1 MKKFILVVLSLMIV
15 IPLVACNNNRKMDND
30 IMVIKESEFSKE
42 TQEVLK
48 IIGDEIV
55 FFDYTINE
63 TIKSISIDIW
73 TYENDGWV
81 NSGKTYGNIESDNGR
96 IAIRINDNFYEI
108 FSINENGHTKASYK
122 RVVDFSESKA
132 ITNSRL
138 SNPTEIKIGKEIP
151 LWVRLGTD
159 KTSMKAGI
167 IDDFRK
173 ADCNAGVAVTIT
185 FSDENID

>member
-1 MKKFILVVLSLMIV
+1 MKKFMLVVLSLMIV
-15 IPLVACNNNRKMDND
+15 ILLVACNSNWKMGND
-30 IMVIKESEFSKE
+30 IMVIKKSEFSE
-42 TQEVLK
+42 DTQKILK
-48 IIGDEIV
+48 IIDDEIA

-73 TYENDGWV
+73 TYENGRWT

-96 IAIRINDNFYEI
+96 IAIRINNYFYDI
-108 FSINENGHTKASYK
+108 FSVDKNGHTKTSYK
-122 RVVDFSESKA
+122 SVVDFSESKA
-132 ITNSRL
+132 TINSRL
-138 SNPTEIKIGKEIP
+138 SDPTEIKIGKEIP

-159 KTSMKAGI
+159 KNSMKVGI

-185 FSDENID
+185 FSGEDID